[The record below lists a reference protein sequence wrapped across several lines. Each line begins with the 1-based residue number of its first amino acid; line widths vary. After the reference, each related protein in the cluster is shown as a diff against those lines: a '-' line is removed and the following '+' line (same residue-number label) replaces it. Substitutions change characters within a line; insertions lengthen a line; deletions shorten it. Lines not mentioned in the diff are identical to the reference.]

1 MTRTAARAP
10 CRPLASA
17 LALTGGVLLLL
28 VSITALLRY
37 SPRRRQPGWS
47 WLALGGALAM
57 LLWLAFTSALGGYMQ
72 LTDNFGIVY
81 GPLTAVIALLLWAQ
95 LTSIAIFLS
104 LAVAAQLEAMRAGIR
119 CGAPA
124 DPERR
129 TASASPR

>member
-1 MTRTAARAP
+1 M
-10 CRPLASA
+10 
-17 LALTGGVLLLL
+17 LLL